1 MVIQT
6 LHVRI
11 ITPSQVLF
19 EDDAISLSS
28 VNSKGVFDILP
39 EHANFITLVENHEI
53 IIRVAKKPIVKFKY
67 PLAIIYT
74 FQNKVNIYTN
84 LQDQPKL
91 GH

>member
-1 MVIQT
+1 MKTET

-19 EDDAISLSS
+19 EDEATSLSS
-28 VNSKGVFDILP
+28 VNSSGVFDILP
-39 EHANFITLVENHEI
+39 EHANFITLIENHEI
-53 IIRVAKKPIVKFKY
+53 IIRVANKQIIKFKY

-84 LQDQPKL
+84 LQDQPEL